1 MTEPGLLIV
10 FRWYAWLRLSFIS
23 ATSLASLW
31 RGGILGEREVIF
43 DRAQTFEMLELL
55 FLSML
60 LLVLYLYS
68 NRLRIRL
75 GRFYLPLA
83 LAFATFSVL
92 IEQSRL
98 TPNIGFWQPDAY
110 LFILLI
116 IVAWQYDF
124 RAVALYSVLIAGS
137 DFLFNIL
144 FPPTAGVVGGVFIST
159 QASGSVPNQV
169 INIQGRLPDTFE
181 AFVIYG
187 RVLSRTLSF
196 VIVGWVITRL
206 VHSQREQRQ
215 ELATAN
221 RQLLQHSA
229 TLEQLATS
237 RERNRLS
244 RELHDTL
251 AHTLSGLSVQLDA
264 LLTTWK
270 DMPAKAGKMVDD
282 MLGVTRRGLDETR
295 RTVKDLRATPLE
307 ELGLA
312 VAVKALAEDICR
324 RNDLTLELKIPE
336 KIPELAPDVEQAFYR
351 VSQEGLE
358 NVSRHANAKNVNL
371 LLESSKESLNLEIRD
386 DGEGFDPVGV
396 DSKERYGLQL
406 MRERAQLIGASFEIT
421 SRKGQGTTIRMEYAP

>member
-1 MTEPGLLIV
+1 MIEPGLLV
-10 FRWYAWLRLSFIS
+10 AFRWYAWLRLLIMS
-23 ATSLASLW
+23 ATSLTSLW
-31 RGGILGEREVIF
+31 RGGLGERFVFF
-43 DRAQTFEMLELL
+43 DRSQTYELLGLL

-68 NRLRIRL
+68 ERLRARL
-75 GRFYLPLA
+75 GRYYLPLA
-83 LAFATFSVL
+83 LTFATLSVL
-92 IEQSRL
+92 VEQSRL
-98 TPNIGFWQPDAY
+98 TPTIGFWQPDSY

-116 IVAWQYDF
+116 FVAWQYDF
-124 RAVALYSVLIAGS
+124 RAVALYSMLIAGS
-137 DFLFNIL
+137 DFLFNVM
-144 FPPTAGVVGGVFIST
+144 FPPFVVSGVFVSS
-159 QASGSVPNQV
+159 QGPASDSLTGIPA
-169 INIQGRLPDTFE
+169 IRLPDSFE

-206 VHSQREQRQ
+206 VHSQREQRR
-215 ELATAN
+215 ELAAAN
-221 RQLLQHSA
+221 KQLLQHSA

-270 DMPAKAGKMVDD
+270 DMPARAGKMVED

-312 VAVKALAEDICR
+312 VAAKTLAEDICR
-324 RNDLTLELKIPE
+324 RESLNLEVQVSE
-336 KIPELAPDVEQAFYR
+336 KMPELAPDVEQAFYR
-351 VSQEGLE
+351 VIQEGLE
-358 NVSRHANAKNVNL
+358 NIARHANARNVNIK
-371 LLESSKESLNLEIRD
+371 LESSRSSLKLEIRD
-386 DGEGFDPVGV
+386 DGEGFDPAQV
-396 DSKERYGLQL
+396 DSAERYGLQL
-406 MRERAQLIGASFEIT
+406 MRERAQLIGAYFKVDSK
-421 SRKGQGTTIRMEYAP
+421 RGRGTTIRMEYPS

>member
-1 MTEPGLLIV
+1 MIEPGLLVV
-10 FRWYAWLRLSFIS
+10 FRWYAWLRLFFIS
-23 ATSLASLW
+23 VTSLASLW

-43 DRAQTFEMLELL
+43 DRAQTFELLELL

-68 NRLRIRL
+68 DRLRVRL
-75 GRFYLPLA
+75 GRYYLPMA

-116 IVAWQYDF
+116 FVAWQYDF
-124 RAVALYSVLIAGS
+124 RAVALYSILIAGS
-137 DFLFNIL
+137 DFLFNIF
-144 FPPTAGVVGGVFIST
+144 FPPEAGGFFVST
-159 QASGSVPNQV
+159 QAGGSTPNQV
-169 INIQGRLPDTFE
+169 FNIQGRLPDTFE

-187 RVLSRTLSF
+187 RVLSRTLSL

-215 ELATAN
+215 ELAVAN
-221 RQLLQHSA
+221 KQLLQHSA
-229 TLEQLATS
+229 ALEQLATS

-282 MLGVTRRGLDETR
+282 MLGLTRRGLDETR

-307 ELGLA
+307 ELGLS
-312 VAVKALAEDICR
+312 VAVKTLAEDICR
-324 RNDLTLELKIPE
+324 RNSLKLETSISE
-336 KIPELAPDVEQAFYR
+336 KMPELPPDVEQAFYR
-351 VSQEGLE
+351 VIQEGLE
-358 NVSRHANAKNVNL
+358 NIARHASAKNVNIKL
-371 LLESSKESLNLEIRD
+371 DSGKKSLKLEILD
-386 DGEGFDPVGV
+386 DGEGFDPASVN
-396 DSKERYGLQL
+396 SAERYGLQL
-406 MRERAQLIGASFEIT
+406 MRERAQLIGASFGVT
-421 SRKGQGTTIRMEYAP
+421 SRQGAGTIIRMEYSQ